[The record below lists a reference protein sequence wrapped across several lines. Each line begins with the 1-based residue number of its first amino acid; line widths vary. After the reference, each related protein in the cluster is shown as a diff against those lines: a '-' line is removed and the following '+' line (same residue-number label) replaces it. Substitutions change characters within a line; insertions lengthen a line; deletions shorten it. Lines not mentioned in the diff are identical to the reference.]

1 MSKWCIFITRTA
13 PPTPHHRFM
22 PFFKLLNTIHLIPYE
37 ELETIL
43 NCIFLRNCS
52 LLLHFSKRMLGT
64 CLLFIDL
71 IWKGKKYVLLAI
83 YLCDFVKITFP
94 FSVFFSSFD
103 YWTVY
108 GYFVHPIIRVILHV
122 RTYSVLKLRHQES
135 LCFPIILPRVSFSS
149 KHTYT
154 HI

>member
-1 MSKWCIFITRTA
+1 M
-13 PPTPHHRFM
+13 
-22 PFFKLLNTIHLIPYE
+22 YE

-94 FSVFFSSFD
+94 FSVFFSFTLSSPLLGP
-103 YWTVY
+103 V
-108 GYFVHPIIRVILHV
+108 GAILLSYASIG
-122 RTYSVLKLRHQES
+122 RRD
-135 LCFPIILPRVSFSS
+135 PM
-149 KHTYT
+149 
-154 HI
+154 